1 MKVGSVVKDIEFD
14 KGAIGIII
22 EIKHGIGIYVVRF
35 HGEERWLIG
44 SELEVI
50 CEGR

>member
-1 MKVGSVVKDIEFD
+1 MAEIMNTYMEV
-14 KGAIGIII
+14 GAIGIII

-44 SELEVI
+44 SEMEVI